1 MNTENDV
8 LIHAGTGK
16 GKTLSYLL
24 PLVNQLFEG
33 DVGFKVALIQPNGL
47 LKTQISEVLNR
58 LAPEFKDNFMVCTP
72 RQVVKFAEGIRTCV
86 IDEADLSLSPA
97 CLPPK
102 VKIHEY
108 LRSEMGAKGRRLIYS
123 GATFPFES
131 SDRSIRSQILR
142 YNKNTS
148 VIEEDS
154 VKDLRE
160 RVAIQSGNEQFIKF
174 RGDEEERFRV
184 CKNVIDEIGDNL
196 KGKMMI
202 FVRNKTEV
210 IDLVKK
216 LKVPG
221 SKSNFIVTTDSMSRG
236 IDISDLHHVIHYYP
250 PMSAIDYVHRVGRL
264 NRLNSSIP
272 RESCRS
278 ICLVSEKDLVEG
290 PLYVKLLINARE
302 VSTAEPTDIS
312 KFFSRNRSI
321 NKQIRRGKLT
331 LPS

>member
-1 MNTENDV
+1 
-8 LIHAGTGK
+8 
-16 GKTLSYLL
+16 
-24 PLVNQLFEG
+24 
-33 DVGFKVALIQPNGL
+33 
-47 LKTQISEVLNR
+47 
-58 LAPEFKDNFMVCTP
+58 MVCTP
-72 RQVVKFAEGIRTCV
+72 RQAAKYVDKVGTCV

-102 VKIHEY
+102 VKVHEY
-108 LRSEMGAKGRRLIYS
+108 LRGEMSAKGRRLICS

-142 YNKNTS
+142 YNKNTT

-160 RVAIQSGNEQFIKF
+160 RVAIQSGNEQFIRF
-174 RGDEEERFRV
+174 RGNEEERFQV
-184 CKNVIDEIGDNL
+184 FKKMIDEMGNDI
-196 KGKMMI
+196 KGKVMI

-216 LKVPG
+216 LKV
-221 SKSNFIVTTDSMSRG
+221 SHHNFIVTTDSMSRG
-236 IDISDLHHVIHYYP
+236 IDIPDLHHVIHYFP

-278 ICLVSEKDLVEG
+278 ICLVSEADLVEG
-290 PLYVKLLINARE
+290 PLYMKLLINARGE
-302 VSTAEPTDIS
+302 EATAEPTDIS

-331 LPS
+331 LPVSLPLPIPMPS